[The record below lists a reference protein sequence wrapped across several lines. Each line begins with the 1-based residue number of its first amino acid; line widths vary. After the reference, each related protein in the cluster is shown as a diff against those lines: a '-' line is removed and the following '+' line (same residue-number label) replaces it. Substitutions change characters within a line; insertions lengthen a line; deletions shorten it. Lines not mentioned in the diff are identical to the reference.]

1 MSPEAVALIRYF
13 VFETQCIGI
22 FMTVFAVV
30 GLICWGLMF
39 AAIRTA
45 PVCDVD
51 DYPIPTGVSDIRP

>member
-1 MSPEAVALIRYF
+1 MSPEAAALIRYF

-22 FMTVFAVV
+22 CLTVVAVL
-30 GLICWGLMF
+30 GLIGWGLMWH
-39 AAIRTA
+39 AIQTA